1 MIEETYLNIKEV
13 ARGNFAV
20 GVFVCGMFTLVSLN

>member
-1 MIEETYLNIKEV
+1 MIEEIYFNIKEV

-20 GVFVCGMFTLVSLN
+20 GVFVCGMFTMVSLN